1 MMNVH
6 THTHN
11 QKPLEKQN
19 HSASSRKNRQPN
31 NTILYVDRYCY
42 KANTY
47 LSNSVHTLI
56 QRRAVK
62 PAISLRQRSSLIGRI
77 LHLA

>member
-1 MMNVH
+1 MFTH
-6 THTHN
+6 THTIKSHLKSKTTLLP
-11 QKPLEKQN
+11 QG
-19 HSASSRKNRQPN
+19 KNRQPN